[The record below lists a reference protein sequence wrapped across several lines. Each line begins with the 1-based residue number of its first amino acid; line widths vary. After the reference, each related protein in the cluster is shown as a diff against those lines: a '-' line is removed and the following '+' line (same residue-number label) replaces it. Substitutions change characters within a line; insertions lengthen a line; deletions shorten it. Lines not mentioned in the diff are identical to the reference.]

1 MSEKLSRVSFTIPE
15 NMLEELDEAM
25 KDQDYSSRSE
35 AVRDA
40 LRDFISD
47 YQWRRKLKGA
57 QRGTIVIL
65 YDHDVR
71 GLTDKLLDI
80 QHMYRD
86 LITTS
91 QHLHETEHECLET
104 IIVSGPGEKI
114 RELVDNLKSLK
125 GVKQVELATVGR

>member
-1 MSEKLSRVSFTIPE
+1 MSEELSRVSFTIPKK
-15 NMLEELDEAM
+15 MLSELDEAM
-25 KDQDYSSRSE
+25 KDQEYSSRSE

-40 LRDFISD
+40 LREFISD
-47 YQWRRKLKGA
+47 YQWRKKLKGD
-57 QRGTIVIL
+57 QRGAVIIL

-80 QHMYRD
+80 QHEYRD

-104 IIVSGPGEKI
+104 VIVSGQGEKI
-114 RELVDNLKSLK
+114 RELVDGLKSLK